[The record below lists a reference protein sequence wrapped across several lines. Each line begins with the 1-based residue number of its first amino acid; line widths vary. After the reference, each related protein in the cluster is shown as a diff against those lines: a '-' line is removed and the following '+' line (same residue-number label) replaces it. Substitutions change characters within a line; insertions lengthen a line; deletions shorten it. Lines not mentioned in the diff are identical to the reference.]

1 MLRGNRYSERAHA
14 PLRAAPSPLTLSAS
28 TGRKV
33 KRIIWKMGLYQCIS
47 GFWLLVIAT
56 NASYSNALVTRTPY
70 PSYPAAISA

>member
-1 MLRGNRYSERAHA
+1 MTSLPTYL
-14 PLRAAPSPLTLSAS
+14 PTYLPTCLLSNPYIRS

-56 NASYSNALVTRTPY
+56 NASYSNALVCASS
-70 PSYPAAISA
+70 PS